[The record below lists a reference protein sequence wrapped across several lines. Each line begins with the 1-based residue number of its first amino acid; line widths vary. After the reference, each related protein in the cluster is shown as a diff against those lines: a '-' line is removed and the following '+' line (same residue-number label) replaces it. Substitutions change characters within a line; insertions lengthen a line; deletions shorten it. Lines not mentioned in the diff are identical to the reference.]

1 MEILIE
7 WIWRII
13 IMIEENIIKIIEE
26 ISGLNAKE
34 IKSSELVDSGILDS
48 FSLLV
53 LISEIEKKLKI
64 TLNNENFDIGD
75 FNNLSSILNYI
86 DKNKQ

>member
-1 MEILIE
+1 
-7 WIWRII
+7 
-13 IMIEENIIKIIEE
+13 MIEENIIKIIEE
-26 ISGLNAKE
+26 ISGLDAKE

-53 LISEIEKKLKI
+53 LISEIEKKLNI
-64 TLNNENFDIGD
+64 TLNNENFDISD

-86 DKNKQ
+86 DKNKK